1 MSRKLFVP
9 LVVLMVASLV
19 LIACPAPAPQVV
31 EKIITQ
37 EVVKEVPKE
46 VVVTKE
52 IVKEVP
58 KEVVVT
64 KEVEKVV
71 EKERPKLTMWV
82 DHFFFSPATDAMFKS
97 QALQCAQ
104 QAGFDLEYVQDSP
117 DVMLPRES
125 AALESKSLPD
135 VLYTDVAHIS
145 PVVNA
150 GQALDLSDV
159 VAQLTKNM
167 GGFTP
172 GMLAA
177 VTLDGK
183 QWAVPYAMA
192 TEEFYVRKDIL
203 DKLGIKYPETWE
215 EAFALASKANNPPTI
230 WGLGLQLG
238 NNYDT
243 ENQLNAMLWGYGTSV
258 FGKDGTTITLDS
270 PETRQVLDMIKKA
283 WDAGA
288 EPKDTLTGDESW
300 NNKQYQSGKVAMIQ
314 NTGSVAKWM
323 VANDPDLLANT
334 VLGAPPAGP
343 KGRFVSATGIAML
356 IANYTKYPDLA
367 KGLVQCLESP
377 DIYKALLT
385 EMQGFRMPAY
395 VDTADM
401 KLWNDP
407 LMKPLQANIPISYL
421 PGYPGPVSPQAL
433 QAYNQKILA
442 GMVGHVLAD
451 GWDYDKAIADA
462 VTKLQTILNDMKK

>member
-9 LVVLMVASLV
+9 FVVLMVASLI
-19 LIACPAPAPQVV
+19 LTACPAPTPQVV
-31 EKIITQ
+31 EKVVTQ

-46 VVVTKE
+46 VVVTQ
-52 IVKEVP
+52 EVP

-64 KEVEKVV
+64 KEVEKEVV
-71 EKERPKLTMWV
+71 KERPKLTMWV
-82 DHFFFSPATDAMFKS
+82 DHFFFSAATDAMFKS
-97 QALQCAQ
+97 QALQYAQ
-104 QAGFDLEYVQDSP
+104 QNGFDLEYVQDSP

-125 AALESKSLPD
+125 AALESKTFPD
-135 VLYTDVAHIS
+135 ILYTDVAHIS
-145 PVVNA
+145 PVVSA
-150 GQALDLSDV
+150 GQALDVSDV
-159 VAQLTKNM
+159 VAELNKNM

-192 TEEFYVRKDIL
+192 TEEFYVRQDIL
-203 DKLGIKYPETWE
+203 DKLGVKYPDTWE
-215 EAFALASKANNPPTI
+215 DAFALALKANNPPTI

-243 ENQLNAMLWGYGTSV
+243 ENQLNAMLWGYGGSV
-258 FGKDGTTITLDS
+258 FSADGKTITLDS
-270 PETRQVLDMIKKA
+270 PVTRQVLDMIKKA

-300 NNKQYQSGKVAMIQ
+300 NNTQYQSGKVVMIQ

-323 VANDPDLLANT
+323 AANDPDLLKNT
-334 VLGAPPAGP
+334 ALGAPPAGP

-356 IANYTKYPDLA
+356 IPNYSKNLDLA
-367 KGLVQCLESP
+367 KGLVKYLESP

-395 VDTADM
+395 VDTSDM
-401 KLWNDP
+401 KLWADP
-407 LMKPLQANIPISYL
+407 FMKPLQANVPFSFL
-421 PGYPGPVSPQAL
+421 PGYPGPATPSAL
-433 QAYNQKILA
+433 QAYNQKVLA
-442 GMVGHVLAD
+442 AMVGHVLAD
-451 GWDYDKAIADA
+451 NWSYDQAIADA
-462 VTKLQTILNDMKK
+462 VTKLQTILDQMK

>member
-1 MSRKLFVP
+1 MSRKMLVP
-9 LVVLMVASLV
+9 FVVLMVASLI
-19 LIACPAPAPQVV
+19 LTACPAPTPQVI
-31 EKIITQ
+31 EKIVTQ
-37 EVVKEVPKE
+37 EVIKEVPKEVIVTKEVPKE
-46 VVVTKE
+46 VVITKE
-52 IVKEVP
+52 VQ
-58 KEVVVT
+58 KEVV
-64 KEVEKVV
+64 KA
-71 EKERPKLTMWV
+71 RPKLTMWV
-82 DHFFFSPATDAMFKS
+82 DHFFFSDATNAMFKA

-104 QAGFDLEYVQDSP
+104 EAGFDLEYVQDSP

-125 AALESKSLPD
+125 AALESKTLPD

-150 GQALDLSDV
+150 GQATELSDIV
-159 VAQLTKNM
+159 TGLNKNM

-177 VTLDGK
+177 VTMDGK
-183 QWAVPYAMA
+183 QWAVPFAMA
-192 TEEFYVRKDIL
+192 TEEWYVRKDIL
-203 DKLGIKYPETWE
+203 DKLGAEYPETWE
-215 EAFALASKANNPPTI
+215 DAVALALKANNPPDI
-230 WGLGLQLG
+230 WGMGLQLG

-243 ENQLNAMLWGYGTSV
+243 ENQLNAMLWGHGASV
-258 FGKDGTTITLDS
+258 FGEDGKTITLDS
-270 PETRQVLDMIKKA
+270 PETRQVLDTVRKL

-288 EPKDTLTGDESW
+288 VAQDTLTGDESW
-300 NNKQYQSGKVAMIQ
+300 NNKQYQAGKAAQIQ

-323 VANDPDLLANT
+323 VANDPDLMENT

-356 IANYTKYPDLA
+356 VPNYSENLDLA
-367 KGLVQCLESP
+367 KGLVQCLETP
-377 DIYKALLT
+377 ANYKSLLS

-395 VDTADM
+395 IDTADM

-433 QAYNQKILA
+433 QAYNQKVLA

-451 GWDYDKAIADA
+451 KWDNDKAIADA
-462 VTKLQTILNDMKK
+462 VTKLQTILDQMK

>member
-1 MSRKLFVP
+1 MSKKLSVLFVML
-9 LVVLMVASLV
+9 LVVTPILN
-19 LIACPAPAPQVV
+19 ACAAPTPQVI
-31 EKIITQ
+31 EKVVTQ
-37 EVVKEVPKE
+37 EV
-46 VVVTKE
+46 
-52 IVKEVP
+52 IKEVP

-64 KEVEKVV
+64 KEVAREVVVTKEV
-71 EKERPKLTMWV
+71 EKEVVQERPKLTMWV
-82 DHFFFSPATDAMFKS
+82 DHFFFSAATDAMFKS
-97 QALQCAQ
+97 QALQYAQ
-104 QAGFDLEYVQDSP
+104 EHGFDLEYVQDSP

-125 AALESKSLPD
+125 AALESKTLPD
-135 VLYTDVAHIS
+135 ILYTDVAHIS

-150 GQALDLSDV
+150 GQALDVSDV
-159 VAQLTKNM
+159 VAALNKNM

-177 VTLDGK
+177 VTMNGK

-203 DKLGIKYPETWE
+203 DKLGVAYPETWE
-215 EAFALASKANNPPTI
+215 DAFSLALEANDPPTI
-230 WGLGLQLG
+230 WGMGLQLG

-243 ENQLNAMLWGYGTSV
+243 ENQLNALLWGYGTSV
-258 FGKDGTTITLDS
+258 FGEDGTTITLDS

-288 EPKDTLTGDESW
+288 VPQDTLTGDESW
-300 NNKQYQSGKVAMIQ
+300 NNKQYQSGKVVMIQ

-323 VANDPDLLANT
+323 AANDTELLANT
-334 VLGAPPAGP
+334 VLGEPPGGP
-343 KGRFVSATGIAML
+343 EGRFVSATGIAML
-356 IANYTKYPDLA
+356 ITNYSQNVELA
-367 KGLVQCLESP
+367 KGLMQYLESP
-377 DIYKALLT
+377 EIYKALLT

-401 KLWNDP
+401 KLWEDP
-407 LMKPLQANIPISYL
+407 FMQPLQANIPISFL

-433 QAYNQKILA
+433 QAYNQKVLA

-451 GWDYDKAIADA
+451 GWDNDRAIADA
-462 VTKLQTILNDMKK
+462 VSKVQTVLEQMK